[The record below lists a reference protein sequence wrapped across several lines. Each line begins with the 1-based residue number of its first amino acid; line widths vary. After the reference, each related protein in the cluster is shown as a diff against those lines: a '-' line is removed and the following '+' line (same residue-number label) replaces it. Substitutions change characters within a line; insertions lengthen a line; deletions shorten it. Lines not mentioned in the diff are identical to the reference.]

1 PDHVGFRGFGFGADT
16 PGHLTGAELNHFGLD
31 SGLLFE
37 NRGESLHEG
46 CLVGRV
52 ENDLFLGRGGS
63 SECRYRYGSNQ
74 YACQRFHPFLPNHD
88 DVKDGLY
95 VVYAKTACC
104 KVNTPAYAV
113 KQASKRAA
121 RGDDEL

>member
-1 PDHVGFRGFGFGADT
+1 MSYLTVKDASKQFGASVRALDGVSFAVERNEFFT
-16 PGHLTGAELNHFGLD
+16 LLGPSGCGKTTLLRSIAGFADLTAGSISLAGTGLD

-46 CLVGRV
+46 CLMGRV

-74 YACQRFHPFLPNHD
+74 
-88 DVKDGLY
+88 
-95 VVYAKTACC
+95 
-104 KVNTPAYAV
+104 
-113 KQASKRAA
+113 
-121 RGDDEL
+121 